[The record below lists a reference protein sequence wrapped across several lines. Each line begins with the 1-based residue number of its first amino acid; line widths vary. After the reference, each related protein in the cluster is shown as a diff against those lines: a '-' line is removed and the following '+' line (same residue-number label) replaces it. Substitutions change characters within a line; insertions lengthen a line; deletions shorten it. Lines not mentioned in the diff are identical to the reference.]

1 MADLAGVLPGDRG
14 AYDVTDEITGDH
26 KLTTSVVVLSVSE
39 TEINTRVT
47 NRGAVKPIQIVFDR
61 SWNRI
66 DDDVWRY
73 KPSDGGGVQ
82 MPLQPGKEWRFD
94 SQASNFHNGTTL
106 SSSGQSKVVGQET
119 ITTPAGTFD
128 AFKIETVIRQ
138 VNSNDQTKAATVNS
152 TIWYAPSI
160 NRWVRKTSQM
170 RIEGRVREAS
180 TEELADYSRKP

>member
-1 MADLAGVLPGDRG
+1 
-14 AYDVTDEITGDH
+14 
-26 KLTTSVVVLSVSE
+26 
-39 TEINTRVT
+39 
-47 NRGAVKPIQIVFDR
+47 
-61 SWNRI
+61 
-66 DDDVWRY
+66 
-73 KPSDGGGVQ
+73 VQ
-82 MPLQPGKEWRFD
+82 LPLQPGKEWRFE

-106 SSSGQSKVVGQET
+106 SSTGQSKVVAQEK

-152 TIWYAPSI
+152 TIWYAPSV